1 MYYRVMTEKRK
12 KKSFQNTFWS
22 YLITIFVPVVIVGMV
37 TVGVFFNKLA
47 RDTKTLNESVL
58 EQSCNIMDSVLKDA
72 MSVAFSLQQN
82 ETVKALVKAPAADII
97 DYYRVREIISQHKT
111 NEAVDAV
118 GIYLPGKD
126 FLLDDK
132 SRNTIAGYYQTYLY
146 GTGQTAE
153 WWEETFRGGI
163 AKSFY
168 LAGQTEGGELQH
180 PVIVYCQPMDYA
192 NRETGGVFVA
202 VLNRDK
208 LLTMVQST
216 GFDEAKSFAIVNRQ
230 GDFIMRSDEFDIKID
245 ETKFREEMGEFKC
258 GTTQVLYRASKHAQL
273 YYVYAFSGG
282 GMSGNVN
289 RFALLFVLL
298 LCFGLMISLLLAKLE
313 MSKIQ
318 KPFLSVFH
326 ENRRLTESLNV
337 QMEEARSQILVNLL
351 LNVQINGAGMQE
363 MRTPQGLGLQ
373 GERLLVAVAGFEQA
387 DSVDVYDV
395 PDGIWQ
401 SLEYMIVKTSEQ
413 QKIAVRCV
421 HMTDTMAFVMAFNQD
436 TDAEAVLKTLARQ
449 CREQLDLLVSFG
461 VGGAVSKLEEIW
473 CSYDGAMPALRY
485 ALEEQPGEVVWFRD
499 VKVYENDRIYYT
511 NEKEIALIRNI
522 KTGAGKKVTEL
533 LDEIYRMNFCE
544 RRLMESSLKRLIANM
559 TLTVYR
565 IVDDIFDD
573 DKENHEKYGRICQNL
588 LQNKNVE
595 EAFKILRE
603 VCLALSGGTNHKNGK
618 IELKQK
624 ITDFLEKNYMRTD
637 VSLDVLATHMG
648 MSYYYLSR
656 LFKEV
661 MGSNFATCLT
671 ALRMEKAKKLL
682 DDEEQT
688 VKEVAE
694 RVGFSDSNS
703 FIRAYKKYYQTTPGK
718 H

>member
-1 MYYRVMTEKRK
+1 MYYRGMAEKRK

-82 ETVKALVKAPAADII
+82 ETVKALIKAPSADII

-111 NEAVDAV
+111 NEAMDAV
-118 GIYLPGKD
+118 GLYLPGKD

-146 GTGQTAE
+146 GTGQTPQ

-163 AKSFY
+163 TKSFY
-168 LAGQTEGGELQH
+168 LAGQAEGGELQH

-208 LLTMVQST
+208 LLAMVQAT

-230 GDFIMRSDEFDIKID
+230 GDFIMRSDEFDTKID
-245 ETKFREEMGEFKC
+245 EARLREEMGEFKS
-258 GTTQVLYRASKHAQL
+258 GTTQVLYRASQYTQL

-326 ENRRLTESLNV
+326 ENHRLTESLNA
-337 QMEEARSQILVNLL
+337 QMEEARNQVLVDLL

-363 MRTPQGLGLQ
+363 IRTPQGLGLQ
-373 GERLLVAVAGFEQA
+373 GERLLVAVAGFEQT

-395 PDGIWQ
+395 SEETWQ
-401 SLEYMIVKTSEQ
+401 SLEYMIVKSLEQ
-413 QKIAVRCV
+413 RKIAVRCV
-421 HMTDTMAFVMAFNQD
+421 HMTNTMAFVMAFNQD
-436 TDAEAVLKTLARQ
+436 TDAESALKTLARR
-449 CREQLDLLVSFG
+449 CREQLDSLVSFG
-461 VGGAVSKLEEIW
+461 VGGTVSSLGEIW

-485 ALEEQPGEVVWFRD
+485 ALEEQPGEVIWFRD

-544 RRLMESSLKRLIANM
+544 RRLMDSSLKRLIANM

-565 IVDDIFDD
+565 IVDDVFDD

-618 IELKQK
+618 IELKQR

-637 VSLDVLATHMG
+637 VSLDALATHME

-688 VKEVAE
+688 VKEVAAQ
-694 RVGFSDSNS
+694 VGFSDSNS